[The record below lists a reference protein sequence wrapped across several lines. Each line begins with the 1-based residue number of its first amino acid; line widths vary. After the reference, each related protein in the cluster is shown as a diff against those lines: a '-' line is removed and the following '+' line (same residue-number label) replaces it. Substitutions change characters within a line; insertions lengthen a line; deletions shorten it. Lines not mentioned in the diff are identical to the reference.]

1 MPKAWLRERRK
12 DYFYRRA
19 KEEQLRSR
27 AAYKL
32 LEAVDRYDLIRP
44 GDVVVDLGAA
54 PGGWMQAALRATGEK
69 GYVLGV
75 DLKEIEPLEAENS
88 RSIICDINDA
98 EIVDSI
104 RGFLPGGVA
113 DVVLS
118 DVSPNVSGVWEVDN
132 ARQIDL
138 SRRSMLVAASV
149 LRRGGNVFVKVFQ
162 GDLMDD
168 FVYEVRQAFGFVRLI
183 KPAASRKKS
192 SELFV
197 LGLKKR

>member
-1 MPKAWLRERRK
+1 MRERRK

-32 LEAVDRYDLIRP
+32 FEVVDRYELIRS

-54 PGGWMQAALRATGEK
+54 PGSWMQASLRAVGEK

-75 DLKEIEPLEAENS
+75 DVEEIEPLEAENS

-98 EIVDSI
+98 AVVETV
-104 RGFLPGGVA
+104 RGFLPRSVA

-118 DVSPNVSGVWEVDN
+118 DVSPNISGVWEVDH

-138 SRRSMLVAASV
+138 SRRSLLIAASV
-149 LRRGGNVFVKVFQ
+149 LRHGGNVFVKVFQ

-168 FVYEVRQAFGFVRLI
+168 FVYEVRQQFEFVRLI

-197 LGLKKR
+197 LGMKKR

>member
-12 DYFYRRA
+12 DYFYRKA

-32 LEAVDRYDLIRP
+32 LEAVDRYDLIRS

-54 PGGWMQAALRATGEK
+54 PGGWMQAALRAIGEK

-149 LRRGGNVFVKVFQ
+149 LRRGGNVFLKVFQ

-168 FVYEVRQAFGFVRLI
+168 FVYEVRQTFGFVRLI

-197 LGLKKR
+197 LGLKKK